1 MVEWSEISGQC
12 GLPCIATPQESSGRE
27 TSSAALT
34 AWVTKYPQA
43 VTEKLMAYGA
53 VLFRGFS
60 FDGIEAF
67 DGLANAFCPT
77 RQDYIGGNSP
87 RIRIRNGVYTAT
99 EYPNGMKISLH
110 NEASYLRSMPR
121 YIIFYCATPPKRGG
135 QTPLADCRKIFRGI
149 DPSIRERFVS
159 KRIKYV
165 HNLHGG
171 HGFGRSWRD
180 VFQTEDKRE
189 IEQWLEMRGYEFSW
203 KADGGLRTSIVGD
216 GAAKHPETN
225 EDVWINQ
232 AEQWHPS
239 SLDPRARNALLS
251 LLKEED
257 LPHNACFGDGT
268 PLTEAEL
275 DHIRQVLA
283 EQEVVFEWA
292 EKDVLICDNYL
303 VAHGRQP
310 FTGER
315 KILVTLGG

>member
-1 MVEWSEISGQC
+1 MVKWLHVEGEC
-12 GLPCIATPQESSGRE
+12 GLPCIATPQGSSGRE
-27 TSSAALT
+27 ASCAALT
-34 AWVTKYPQA
+34 EWVGENPIA
-43 VTEKLMAYGA
+43 VKEKIEDHGA

-60 FDGIEAF
+60 FESVKDF
-67 DGLANAFCPT
+67 DEFANVFCPS

-87 RIRIRNGVYTAT
+87 RTRIKDGVYTAT
-99 EYPNGMKISLH
+99 EYPNSAKISLH

-121 YIIFYCATPPKRGG
+121 HILFYCEAAPKRGG
-135 QTPLADCRKIFRGI
+135 QTPLADCRKVFLGI
-149 DPSIRERFVS
+149 APSIRECFVS

-165 HNLHGG
+165 NNLHGG
-171 HGFGRSWRD
+171 YGFGRSWRE
-180 VFQTEDKRE
+180 VFQTEDRRE
-189 IEQWLEMRGYEFSW
+189 VEQWLEVRGYEFCW

-239 SLDPRARNALLS
+239 SLDSRARKSLLS

-257 LPHNACFGDGT
+257 LPHNAYFGDGT
-268 PLTEAEL
+268 PIMETDLE
-275 DHIRQVLA
+275 HIRRVLA

-292 EKDVLICDNYL
+292 EKDVLLCDNYL

-315 KILVTLGG
+315 KILVALG

>member
-1 MVEWSEISGQC
+1 MIEWFDVSEGRS
-12 GLPCIATPQESSGRE
+12 LPCIATPRGSGGRESSCLALADWFRE
-27 TSSAALT
+27 NPGIVA
-34 AWVTKYPQA
+34 
-43 VTEKLMAYGA
+43 EKLETYGA

-60 FDGIEAF
+60 FESVEAF
-67 DGLANAFCPT
+67 DKFANVFCPA

-87 RIRIRNGVYTAT
+87 RTRIKDGVYTVT
-99 EYPNGMKISLH
+99 EYPNSAKISLH

-121 YIIFYCATPPKRGG
+121 HIMFYCKTPPDRGG
-135 QTPLADCRKIFRGI
+135 QTPLADCRKIFQGI
-149 DPSIRERFVS
+149 DPSIRERFIS

-165 HNLHGG
+165 NNLHGG
-171 HGFGRSWRD
+171 YGFGRSWRD

-189 IEQWLEMRGYEFSW
+189 VEQWLETRGYEFHW

-216 GAAKHPETN
+216 GVAKHPETK

-239 SLDPRARNALLS
+239 SLDSKARKALLS

-257 LPHNACFGDGT
+257 LPHNAYFGDGT
-268 PLTEAEL
+268 PIAEMDM
-275 DHIRQVLA
+275 DHIRKVLA

-292 EKDVLICDNYL
+292 ENDVLLCDNYL
-303 VAHGRQP
+303 VAHGRRP

-315 KILVTLGG
+315 KIFVALG

>member
-1 MVEWSEISGQC
+1 MVQWSEVSGQC
-12 GLPCIATPQESSGRE
+12 RLPCIATPQGSSGRE

-34 AWVTKYPQA
+34 AWVVKYPQA
-43 VTEKLMAYGA
+43 VTEKLVACGA

-60 FDGIEAF
+60 FENIEAF
-67 DGLANAFCPT
+67 DEFANAFCPA

-87 RIRIRNGVYTAT
+87 RTRVINGVYTAT
-99 EYPNGMKISLH
+99 EYPNGAKISLH

-121 YIIFYCATPPKRGG
+121 YIIFYCEKPPKRGG

-165 HNLHGG
+165 NNLHGG
-171 HGFGRSWRD
+171 YGFGRSWRD

-189 IEQWLEMRGYEFSW
+189 VEQWLEMRGYEFCW
-203 KADGGLRTSIVGD
+203 KADGGLRTLIVGD
-216 GAAKHPETN
+216 GTAKHPETK

-239 SLDPRARNALLS
+239 SLDPRARKALLS

-257 LPHNACFGDGT
+257 LPHNAYFGDGT
-268 PLTEAEL
+268 PLTETDLE
-275 DHIRQVLA
+275 HIRRVLT

-292 EKDVLICDNYL
+292 EKDVLLCDNYL

-315 KILVTLGG
+315 KILVALG

>member
-1 MVEWSEISGQC
+1 MVEWLDISG
-12 GLPCIATPQESSGRE
+12 GRSLPCIATPRRSNGRE
-27 TSSAALT
+27 SPCFAL
-34 AWVTKYPQA
+34 AEWVKENPRI
-43 VTEKLMAYGA
+43 VTEKLETYGA

-60 FDGIEAF
+60 FESIEAF
-67 DGLANAFCPT
+67 DEFANVFCPA

-87 RIRIRNGVYTAT
+87 RTRIKDGVYTAT
-99 EYPNGMKISLH
+99 EYPNSAKISLH
-110 NEASYLRSMPR
+110 NEASYLKSMPR
-121 YIIFYCATPPKRGG
+121 HIMFYCKTPPERGG
-135 QTPLADCRKIFRGI
+135 QTPLADCRKVFLGI

-165 HNLHGG
+165 NNLHGG
-171 HGFGRSWRD
+171 YGFGRSWLD

-189 IEQWLEMRGYEFSW
+189 VEQWLETRGYEFYW

-216 GAAKHPETN
+216 AAAKHPETK

-239 SLDPRARNALLS
+239 SLDPRASKALFS

-257 LPHNACFGDGT
+257 LPHNAYFGDGASMMET
-268 PLTEAEL
+268 DLE
-275 DHIRQVLA
+275 HIRQVLA

-292 EKDVLICDNYL
+292 EKDVLLCDNYL

-310 FTGER
+310 FIGER
-315 KILVTLGG
+315 KIFVALG

>member
-1 MVEWSEISGQC
+1 MVEWLDASEGRS
-12 GLPCIATPQESSGRE
+12 LPCIATPRGSGGRESSCF
-27 TSSAALT
+27 ALT
-34 AWVTKYPQA
+34 EWVRENHGI
-43 VTEKLMAYGA
+43 VTEKLETYGA

-60 FDGIEAF
+60 FENIEAF
-67 DGLANAFCPT
+67 DEFANVFCPA

-87 RIRIRNGVYTAT
+87 RTRIKGGVYTAT
-99 EYPNGMKISLH
+99 EYPNSAKISLH

-121 YIIFYCATPPKRGG
+121 HIMFYCKTPPTHGG
-135 QTPLADCRKIFRGI
+135 QTPLASCSKIFQEI

-165 HNLHGG
+165 NNLHGG
-171 HGFGRSWRD
+171 CGFGRSWRD

-189 IEQWLEMRGYEFSW
+189 VERLLEMRGYEFYW
-203 KADGGLRTSIVGD
+203 KPDGGLRTAIVGD
-216 GAAKHPETN
+216 GATKHPETK

-239 SLDPRARNALLS
+239 SLDSKARNALLS

-257 LPHNACFGDGT
+257 LPHNAYFGDGT
-268 PLTEAEL
+268 PITEMDL
-275 DHIRQVLA
+275 DHVRRVLA
-283 EQEVVFEWA
+283 EQTAVFEWA
-292 EKDVLICDNYL
+292 EKDVLLCDNYL

-315 KILVTLGG
+315 KIFVALG